1 MIQGTI
7 NQLLAMGAAVKKAYD
22 ITKEKEAKVVEKQQK
37 AIAKEQAAKDKAM
50 ARMRDKV
57 QAKWNQ
63 NEEYKRFRE
72 SLGVNKAPEGLER
85 IVYEKWNSAN
95 EKMKKAGQDL
105 SRFSPEAQ
113 AAIIREVNK

>member
-1 MIQGTI
+1 MIQQAI
-7 NQLLAMGAAVKKAYD
+7 NQLLAMGAAVKKASD
-22 ITKEKEAKVVEKQQK
+22 ITKQREARAVEKQQK
-37 AIAKEQAAKDKAM
+37 AIAKEQVAKEKAM

-57 QAKWNQ
+57 QAKFDQ
-63 NEEYKRFRE
+63 NAEFKRFRE
-72 SLGVNKAPEGLER
+72 SLGVNKIPEGLER